1 MSGDNGFIMDL
12 TIKKIKYLKFYK
24 FLTYQ
29 NKMIKSVVDD
39 IQNTNRHIVFVCT
52 VVCYTKGKKA
62 FILVLYNTY
71 SYLLISNSVFNLPC
85 SSFLLQNPSNRS
97 SVT

>member
-12 TIKKIKYLKFYK
+12 IINKIKYLKFHK

-29 NKMIKSVVDD
+29 NKMIKSVVDG
-39 IQNTNRHIVFVCT
+39 IQNTSRHTFFVCT
-52 VVCYTKGKKA
+52 DVCYTKGKKA
-62 FILVLYNTY
+62 FILVLYNKY
-71 SYLLISNSVFNLPC
+71 SYLPISNLVFNLPC
-85 SSFLLQNPSNRS
+85 SSFLLQSPSNRS